1 MKVTF
6 HHSLQRGMKKN
17 HLGWWH
23 AERASPTP
31 DFNRFPSLVHQSQL
45 SWACL
50 EALMQSDESS
60 NTIAAPTIF
69 PFIII
74 VKEVVY
80 SQICSCKEFQIS
92 ANHYECVSNRFRCQV
107 NLYCICSC
115 WSQRWSSFKPE
126 RKGKN
131 RKEGEK
137 IMDVRHATIKK
148 VLWGWYHESSAW
160 MEKIKHYH
168 HQRCA
173 T

>member
-31 DFNRFPSLVHQSQL
+31 DFNRFPSLVHHTK
-45 SWACL
+45 ANFL
-50 EALMQSDESS
+50 ELVWKHWCKVMKV
-60 NTIAAPTIF
+60 PTIF
-69 PFIII
+69 PFIITN
-74 VKEVVY
+74 KCQR
-80 SQICSCKEFQIS
+80 SSLLPTLQLQEFQIS

-131 RKEGEK
+131 GKEGEK

-148 VLWGWYHESSAW
+148 VLGDDIMSLLLGW
-160 MEKIKHYH
+160 
-168 HQRCA
+168 RR
-173 T
+173 

>member
-31 DFNRFPSLVHQSQL
+31 DFNRFPSCTPKPTFLSLSGSTDAKWWKFQHHCCPNYFSFHNNCQRSSLLPTLQL
-45 SWACL
+45 
-50 EALMQSDESS
+50 Q
-60 NTIAAPTIF
+60 
-69 PFIII
+69 
-74 VKEVVY
+74 
-80 SQICSCKEFQIS
+80 EFQIS

-115 WSQRWSSFKPE
+115 WSQRWSSFKAE

-131 RKEGEK
+131 GKEGEK

>member
-60 NTIAAPTIF
+60 NYFSFHNNCQRSSLLPTL
-69 PFIII
+69 
-74 VKEVVY
+74 
-80 SQICSCKEFQIS
+80 QLQEFQIS

-160 MEKIKHYH
+160 MKKIKHYH

>member
-60 NTIAAPTIF
+60 NYFSFHNKCQRSSLLPTL
-69 PFIII
+69 
-74 VKEVVY
+74 
-80 SQICSCKEFQIS
+80 QLQEFQIS

-131 RKEGEK
+131 GKEGEK

-148 VLWGWYHESSAW
+148 FCGDDIMSLLLGW
-160 MEKIKHYH
+160 
-168 HQRCA
+168 RR
-173 T
+173 

>member
-60 NTIAAPTIF
+60 NYFSFHNKCQRSSLLLTL
-69 PFIII
+69 
-74 VKEVVY
+74 
-80 SQICSCKEFQIS
+80 QLQEFQIS

>member
-60 NTIAAPTIF
+60 NYFSFHNKCQRSSLLPTL
-69 PFIII
+69 
-74 VKEVVY
+74 
-80 SQICSCKEFQIS
+80 QLQEFQIS

-115 WSQRWSSFKPE
+115 WSQRWSSFKAE
-126 RKGKN
+126 RGRMERRERRSWMSDMPPLKKFCGMISWVFCLD
-131 RKEGEK
+131 GEDK
-137 IMDVRHATIKK
+137 ALSSSTLCYIVR
-148 VLWGWYHESSAW
+148 
-160 MEKIKHYH
+160 
-168 HQRCA
+168 
-173 T
+173 

>member
-80 SQICSCKEFQIS
+80 SPTLQLQEFQIS

-115 WSQRWSSFKPE
+115 WSQRWSSFKAE
-126 RKGKN
+126 RGRMERRERRSWMSDMPPLKKFCGDD
-131 RKEGEK
+131 
-137 IMDVRHATIKK
+137 IMS
-148 VLWGWYHESSAW
+148 LLLGW
-160 MEKIKHYH
+160 
-168 HQRCA
+168 RR
-173 T
+173 

>member
-31 DFNRFPSLVHQSQL
+31 DFNRFPSSTPKPTFLSLSGSTDAKWWKFQHYFSFHNNCQRSSLLLTLQL
-45 SWACL
+45 
-50 EALMQSDESS
+50 Q
-60 NTIAAPTIF
+60 
-69 PFIII
+69 
-74 VKEVVY
+74 
-80 SQICSCKEFQIS
+80 EFQIS

-115 WSQRWSSFKPE
+115 WFQRWSSFKGE
-126 RKGKN
+126 RG
-131 RKEGEK
+131 RIERRERRSW
-137 IMDVRHATIKK
+137 MSDMPPLKK

>member
-80 SQICSCKEFQIS
+80 SQLCSCKNFKSVLIIMNVFQIDLGDKWIYTAS
-92 ANHYECVSNRFRCQV
+92 APVDLRDDLPS
-107 NLYCICSC
+107 
-115 WSQRWSSFKPE
+115 K

-148 VLWGWYHESSAW
+148 VLWDDIMSLLLGW
-160 MEKIKHYH
+160 
-168 HQRCA
+168 RR
-173 T
+173 